1 MNNMI
6 LYVIRHGKT
15 KSNEQRLYCGKTN
28 DVLSEA
34 GIKEIKEK
42 QNCYNY
48 PVCAKNFTS
57 GAIRANQTFELLYP
71 QTFYE
76 VRPLFWEYDFGEFEG
91 KSYDM
96 LKDDAR
102 YIEWIMDEEGAVS
115 CPQGE
120 SKQDFYKRI
129 SKGLELLVDELLESH
144 ESEALLVCH
153 GGVIGTLL
161 HLFYDQRKH
170 FYEYQPRCGGGYKLR
185 LTKETSI
192 KIEILEEF

>member
-1 MNNMI
+1 MI

-42 QNCYNY
+42 QKCYNY

-102 YIEWIMDEEGAVS
+102 YIE
-115 CPQGE
+115 
-120 SKQDFYKRI
+120 
-129 SKGLELLVDELLESH
+129 
-144 ESEALLVCH
+144 
-153 GGVIGTLL
+153 
-161 HLFYDQRKH
+161 
-170 FYEYQPRCGGGYKLR
+170 
-185 LTKETSI
+185 
-192 KIEILEEF
+192 